1 MNFTQESN
9 GGKGMIETDVDT
21 VILLILLFLGSS
33 FMAWL
38 ISWAIFGGLLR
49 TAKAREELESISSGG
64 QDE

>member
-1 MNFTQESN
+1 
-9 GGKGMIETDVDT
+9 MIETDVDT
-21 VILLILLFLGSS
+21 VILLILLFLDSS

-49 TAKAREELESISSGG
+49 TAKAREELESLSSGG